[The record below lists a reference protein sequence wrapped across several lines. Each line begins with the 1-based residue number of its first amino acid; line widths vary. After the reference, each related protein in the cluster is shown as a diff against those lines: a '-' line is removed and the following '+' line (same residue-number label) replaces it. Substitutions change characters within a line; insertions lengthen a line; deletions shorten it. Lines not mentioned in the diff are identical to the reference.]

1 MGAVVAA
8 GLVCSALFWPQPVRA
23 QVKLEYKFPEGQKL
37 TYKTTS
43 RTRQVL
49 SFNGM
54 AVEAAQRE
62 TKVWSRSV
70 GKRNKDSA
78 LPIEEKVD
86 ALHVEYT
93 LPNEQKLTLDSGSPQ
108 FKIENPELAFLGDVV
123 KLESQIAY
131 TVLLDGQKKVKAIE
145 GTEKLR
151 ERAQKLASPA
161 AREEL
166 CSELGADRFKRKFEQ
181 LLRRLPDVP
190 ARTGEPWER
199 TELLEINGKTFTT
212 RTKFEYQGTEKK
224 GDRTLDKINCKV
236 LEVKYDLD
244 PDSKLPM
251 KVTKSN
257 LKVESSEGSILFD
270 RDRGHI
276 VSATEKLQIDGNMTY
291 SGGGGTQSG
300 EFRLSFDAS
309 TQLEPSTK

>member
-1 MGAVVAA
+1 MRKPPTMMGAVVAA

-123 KLESQIAY
+123 KLDAGFVAGPE
-131 TVLLDGQKKVKAIE
+131 D
-145 GTEKLR
+145 
-151 ERAQKLASPA
+151 LAA
-161 AREEL
+161 ARSAGAQRVASADPRKLLQL
-166 CSELGADRFKRKFEQ
+166 C
-181 LLRRLPDVP
+181 
-190 ARTGEPWER
+190 
-199 TELLEINGKTFTT
+199 EIAS
-212 RTKFEYQGTEKK
+212 RE
-224 GDRTLDKINCKV
+224 
-236 LEVKYDLD
+236 
-244 PDSKLPM
+244 M
-251 KVTKSN
+251 
-257 LKVESSEGSILFD
+257 EGQPP
-270 RDRGHI
+270 G
-276 VSATEKLQIDGNMTY
+276 V
-291 SGGGGTQSG
+291 
-300 EFRLSFDAS
+300 
-309 TQLEPSTK
+309 